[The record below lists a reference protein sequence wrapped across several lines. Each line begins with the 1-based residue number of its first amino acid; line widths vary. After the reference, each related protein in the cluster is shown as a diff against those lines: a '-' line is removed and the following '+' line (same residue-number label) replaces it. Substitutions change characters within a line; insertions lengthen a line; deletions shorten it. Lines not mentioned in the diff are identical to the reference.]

1 MLWQLVCHCNPDH
14 DKFHLLWWQFFLMF
28 VYGDVVYAPTWYWPW
43 KTVSCIEP
51 PSYASAAYVA
61 AIWPSFLFD
70 SFVKIGTVAKIFW
83 ANGLPPLPPPPP
95 AKNFPYAYVF
105 IAPSSRKRYWN
116 WTLPWIKAQIGLSS
130 TFVYGYRMS
139 TGSSSARN
147 SQVSQGAGETT
158 TELWRKESREFS
170 ELYIYT
176 RIVFFAIM
184 VFCIVI

>member
-1 MLWQLVCHCNPDH
+1 MLWQLWCHCNPDH
-14 DKFHLLWWQFFLMF
+14 DKFSSTVVAIFPNVCLWRRSLCSNL
-28 VYGDVVYAPTWYWPW
+28 VLTL
-43 KTVSCIEP
+43 KNCIEP
-51 PSYASAAYVA
+51 PSYASTAYVV
-61 AIWPSFLFD
+61 AIWPSFIFD

-83 ANGLPPLPPPPP
+83 ANGLPPLPLSP
-95 AKNFPYAYVF
+95 AKKFPYAYVF
-105 IAPSSRKRYWN
+105 IASSSRKRYWN

-139 TGSSSARN
+139 TDSISARN

-176 RIVFFAIM
+176 RIVFFAII

>member
-1 MLWQLVCHCNPDH
+1 MLQLGIDPEKLYRATFIRQCSLCCCNMALVSLRLFCKNWDSCEN
-14 DKFHLLWWQFFLMF
+14 FLGKWF
-28 VYGDVVYAPTWYWPW
+28 T
-43 KTVSCIEP
+43 P
-51 PSYASAAYVA
+51 P
-61 AIWPSFLFD
+61 
-70 SFVKIGTVAKIFW
+70 
-83 ANGLPPLPPPPP
+83 PPPPP

-105 IAPSSRKRYWN
+105 IASSSRKRYWN

-130 TFVYGYRMS
+130 TFAYGYRMS

-176 RIVFFAIM
+176 RIVFFCDNGI
-184 VFCIVI
+184 CIVT